1 MIKDTNERLTI
12 TLSKAQV
19 KWLKTN
25 AKKLKMNTSNF
36 VKFLI
41 DKNIGH
47 LLFKL
52 PKEHQKLIFEI
63 AKIPWLDFD
72 KRNQTTISDK
82 ELEELLK

>member
-1 MIKDTNERLTI
+1 MIKDTNTRVMI
-12 TLSKAQV
+12 TLSKSQAN
-19 KWLKTN
+19 WLKTN
-25 AKKLKMNTSNF
+25 SKKLKMSISNF

-52 PKEHQKLIFEI
+52 PKQHQKLIFEI

-72 KRNQTTISDK
+72 KRNQTISDK